1 MMPAYKIYGVF
12 AEHLFEKYLKGA
24 ASYAPLFSPDTRH
37 IIIVKFQ

>member
-1 MMPAYKIYGVF
+1 MAYLQNTF
-12 AEHLFEKYLKGA
+12 FEKYLKGA